1 MIKRYLTNVVLLY
14 GGQIAEPDTSKGRGA
29 IASAA
34 NTKLPVE
41 KIRTAACVAAA
52 MDMAVSDDPTG
63 WPAMQKF
70 FSPLGFD
77 KKQVP
82 IQRRATIFKQ
92 LNLL

>member
-52 MDMAVSDDPTG
+52 MDLAVADDATG

-82 IQRRATIFKQ
+82 IQWRATILKQ

>member
-52 MDMAVSDDPTG
+52 MDMAVSDDPEG

-77 KKQVP
+77 KKEVP
-82 IQRRATIFKQ
+82 IQWRPPF
-92 LNLL
+92 